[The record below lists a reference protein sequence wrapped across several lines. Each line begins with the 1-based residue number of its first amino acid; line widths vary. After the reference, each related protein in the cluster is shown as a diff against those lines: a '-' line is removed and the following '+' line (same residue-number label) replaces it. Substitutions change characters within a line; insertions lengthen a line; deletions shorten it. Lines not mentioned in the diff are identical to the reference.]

1 MADSIYWIWLAEC
14 LGAACRD
21 LEPLVTQFGS
31 AYEVFSA
38 DESAYYR
45 VPGVSEKTIDKLC
58 RARELGHAEKILE
71 SCIRT
76 GIGVLTYDDPA
87 YPAGLKRLADPP
99 AVLYYRG
106 RLPDLDRRVNVAVVG
121 TRSMSEYGG
130 RTAYKISYELAS
142 AGVVVISGMALGID
156 SVAQAAAMA
165 AGGETVA
172 VLGGGVDVIYPSEH
186 RALYDRIIHRGAVV
200 SEYPP
205 GTPAKG
211 AHFPVR
217 NRIISGLAQGTLVVE
232 ADLRSGALITA
243 RTALTQGRDLFAVP
257 GEVGSF
263 HAAGANELLHAGAN
277 MVLSAQDI
285 LKTYSFLYRGV
296 LNMSAYAASV
306 EHSDYN
312 PAVLDEMGVAARV
325 SDFKQRG
332 RQRTSSSP
340 PESPE
345 PIRRT
350 APPPPPPAPKPT
362 AAKPERTPKP
372 TRRTEHLPGELKR
385 RKPTEPATTP
395 TAAPTTAAPAPQPS
409 QAALP
414 PELSDNCRR
423 IWALIPEDRAVS
435 TDTLMGAGIPPSAL
449 TVALTQLELAGLIE
463 GLPGSL
469 YIRTS
474 NR

>member
-38 DESAYYR
+38 GESGYYR
-45 VPGVSEKTIDKLC
+45 VPGVSEKTMDKLC
-58 RARELGHAEKILE
+58 RARDLGHAEQILAC
-71 SCIRT
+71 CIRS

-106 RLPDLDRRVNVAVVG
+106 RLPDFDRRVGVAVVG

-142 AGVVVISGMALGID
+142 AGVVVVSGMALGID
-156 SVAQAAAMA
+156 SVAQAAALA

-172 VLGGGVDVIYPSEH
+172 VLGSGVDIIYPAEH
-186 RALYDRIIHRGAVV
+186 RALYDRIIHRGAVI

-217 NRIISGLAQGTLVVE
+217 NRIISGLALGTLVVE

-243 RTALTQGRDLFAVP
+243 RTALAQGRDLFAVP

-285 LKTYSFLYRGV
+285 LKTYTFLYRGA
-296 LNMSAYAASV
+296 LNMPAYAASV
-306 EHSDYN
+306 EYSDFN

-325 SDFKQRG
+325 ADFKQRRG
-332 RQRTSSSP
+332 AKPQNAAP
-340 PESPE
+340 APE
-345 PIRRT
+345 PMRRID
-350 APPPPPPAPKPT
+350 PPAPRQEKP
-362 AAKPERTPKP
+362 PK
-372 TRRTEHLPGELKR
+372 
-385 RKPTEPATTP
+385 
-395 TAAPTTAAPAPQPS
+395 TAAPTKRSERLPGEPKRCKPMPPPPQTDAGKPKTAAPAP
-409 QAALP
+409 AI
-414 PELSDNCRR
+414 SDECRR
-423 IWALIPEDRAVS
+423 VLDLIPEDRAVS
-435 TDTLMGAGIPPSAL
+435 SDKLMAAGIPAADL
-449 TVALTQLELAGLIE
+449 TVALTQLELEGLVE
-463 GLPGSL
+463 GLPGNL
-469 YIRTS
+469 YIRTTTI
-474 NR
+474 

>member
-1 MADSIYWIWLAEC
+1 MADSMYWIWLAEC

-38 DESAYYR
+38 GESAYYH

-58 RARELGHAEKILE
+58 RARDLAHAEEILE
-71 SCIRT
+71 RCIRS

-87 YPAGLKRLADPP
+87 YPASLKRLADPP

-106 RLPDLDRRVNVAVVG
+106 RLPDLDNRVNVAVVG

-142 AGVVVISGMALGID
+142 AGVVVVSGMALGID
-156 SVAQAAAMA
+156 SVAQAAALA

-172 VLGGGVDVIYPSEH
+172 VLGSGVDIIYPSEH
-186 RALYDRIIHRGAVV
+186 RALYDRIIHRGAVI

-211 AHFPVR
+211 THFPVR
-217 NRIISGLAQGTLVVE
+217 NRIISGLSLGTLVVE

-243 RTALTQGRDLFAVP
+243 RTALAQGRDLFAVP

-285 LKTYSFLYRGV
+285 LKTYTFLYRGA
-296 LNMSAYAASV
+296 LNMPAYAASV

-312 PAVLDEMGVAARV
+312 PAVLDEMGVSARV
-325 SDFKQRG
+325 SDFKQRMN
-332 RQRTSSSP
+332 RRPTP
-340 PESPE
+340 PPSEPE
-345 PIRRT
+345 PIRRVD
-350 APPPPPPAPKPT
+350 PPAKPAKTPAPSKRTERLPGELKQRKSAEAAPKPSPT
-362 AAKPERTPKP
+362 AAKPSPA
-372 TRRTEHLPGELKR
+372 
-385 RKPTEPATTP
+385 EP
-395 TAAPTTAAPAPQPS
+395 APAP
-409 QAALP
+409 A
-414 PELSDNCRR
+414 LSDACRR
-423 IWALIPEDRAVS
+423 VWALIPEDRAVS
-435 TDTLMGAGIPPSAL
+435 SDALMAAGIPAAEL
-449 TVALTQLELAGLIE
+449 TVALTQLELEGLIE
-463 GLPGSL
+463 SLPGSL
-469 YIRTS
+469 YLRTS
-474 NR
+474 T